1 MAKRTPRQEL
11 RAPARTAPYRRE
23 KAAAAPPP
31 PMPADLPPPS
41 VRLDPAAV
49 DAPVAA
55 PVAAAPVAVA
65 APVAAVAAT
74 VAEAPAATPV
84 FLDLPMPVAPL
95 PPTTAMPSL
104 PDLIA
109 VARGALGFAA
119 AALAPLPAPTEIV
132 HGDPTA
138 AEPPPGRAP
147 AGDARSFRS
156 EEQFALVYRHGAS
169 VISRRGKLGE
179 RGAWRVVDYPG
190 PGPAAHAYALECSRL
205 VEQGFRDVV

>member
-49 DAPVAA
+49 DAPVAT
-55 PVAAAPVAVA
+55 PVAAAAAPVVAAPIA
-65 APVAAVAAT
+65 APVA
-74 VAEAPAATPV
+74 EAPSPTPV

-156 EEQFALVYRHGAS
+156 DDQFALVYRHGAS